1 MKKLF
6 LLLLISGLL
15 LAAGCTS
22 RTQYEYTGG
31 PVTSATSARYQA
43 GDIIQMSPTDP
54 AYSPTMAMIVLADTG
69 TGYRVQT
76 VYRPDASSA
85 WVRVA
90 GRVDTFSYQAVET
103 GLPNVVGH
111 ADPDILAE
119 IADPSPP
126 PITTPPA
133 VSGRDRLQILDHEF
147 DVGTSG
153 YFVYVLGT
161 AKNVGSDRITAGSVE
176 AKFYDSNGNLVG
188 NGADF
193 IRNLDP
199 GETWSFEIR
208 YYDPYNEVESYKLG
222 VGPTY

>member
-1 MKKLF
+1 MKRLAF
-6 LLLLISGLL
+6 LLI
-15 LAAGCTS
+15 LAALLVAASGCTS

-31 PVTSATSARYQA
+31 STTPTTSTSGQYQV
-43 GDIIQMSPTDP
+43 GDIVQAAVGDP
-54 AYSPTMAMIVLADTG
+54 SMAMIVLADTG